1 MEMEMKK
8 TSSVHCLVYLGR
20 KRPSGAASHFYGQS
34 GGSVYQNVGP
44 KSHAGHDREVYR
56 HCHRLIP
63 AGLENHR

>member
-1 MEMEMKK
+1 MKMKMKK
-8 TSSVHCLVYLGR
+8 TSSIHCLVYHGR

-34 GGSVYQNVGP
+34 GGSGFQDLGP

-56 HCHRLIP
+56 DCHRLIR